1 MFYIFYQILNS
12 FISFFNKK
20 DKTNLKMFHFLS
32 FLMHAFSNNAES
44 QFEKTAGCIPFYED
58 KIIMITS
65 SKGNIIFPKG
75 HIKKNES
82 EKEAAVRETEEEC
95 GCIGEIFGN
104 KIEIERVKK
113 DKTVEHLSLFKMKV
127 EKIKEDFE
135 EKNKRKIIF
144 KTKEELLKHKHI
156 PKYILEIIRH
166 EIN

>member
-1 MFYIFYQILNS
+1 
-12 FISFFNKK
+12 
-20 DKTNLKMFHFLS
+20 MFHFLS
-32 FLMHAFSNNAES
+32 FLMHVFSNKIEKEI
-44 QFEKTAGCIPFYED
+44 EKTAGCIPFYEN
-58 KIIMITS
+58 KIVMITS
-65 SKGNIIFPKG
+65 SKGNVIFPKG

-82 EKEAAVRETEEEC
+82 AKEAAVRETEEEC

-127 EKIKEDFE
+127 KKIKTDFD
-135 EKNKRKIIF
+135 EKTKRKIIF

-156 PKYILEIIRH
+156 PKYLLEIIRH